1 MSFQQTSVEEL
12 CGSEAVVLDIVENP
26 VALFLACDRVGL
38 RLFLQSTK
46 PLSRRSCLSL
56 WSRSR
61 LSCVVLHAQG
71 IPCSSEGDCKPS
83 KTHIYS
89 SVPGGIGR
97 VL

>member
-26 VALFLACDRVGL
+26 VALFFACDRVGL